1 MAKKYSSK
9 EEDNQN
15 FDNSNNIKKLS
26 DISENFIGINNKIY
40 KNDWIDI
47 STNYNKRI
55 SEIYNTD
62 ILNNIITKI
71 NDINFSSLSNL
82 LPKSSFSSE
91 DTAVKHLKEA
101 FNSGNL
107 VLILGAGVSFNYK
120 IPTWDSLLQR
130 LLIKTIEKESD
141 SALLISKLFSKVF
154 NPSPLVAGRYLQTY
168 YDENDKKDKNRFERE
183 VQKALYETY
192 DENAESKVVDEIIKL
207 CLAPGNSPNID
218 SIITYNYDDIIE
230 RKLTEKNLD
239 MPFQSVYGQSIDT
252 TKTDLKIFHVH
263 GYLPK
268 DERVNDEN
276 RITLGEFVY
285 HEQYTNIYS
294 WNNIVQINKFRD
306 KVCLFIGTSLSDPNI
321 RRLLDIANSQKKQK
335 KFHYIFK
342 KKIDKKWLIERIN
355 FIFSQNPEIY
365 EGKVKDKLLLNETIE
380 FLIKYN
386 NRYEE
391 KDSESL
397 GVKTVWIDD
406 YDEDISKILK
416 KIRA

>member
-1 MAKKYSSK
+1 MAKK
-9 EEDNQN
+9 
-15 FDNSNNIKKLS
+15 NSNKSDEIK
-26 DISENFIGINNKIY
+26 DIDSNNDINNLSKIS
-40 KNDWIDI
+40 NDWIDI

-55 SEIYNTD
+55 SELYNTD

-71 NDINFSSLSNL
+71 YDINFSSLSNL
-82 LPKSSFSSE
+82 LPKSSYSSE

-101 FNSGNL
+101 YNSGNL

-192 DENAESKVVDEIIKL
+192 DENADSKVVDEIIKL

-230 RKLTEKNLD
+230 RKLIEKNLD

-268 DERVNDEN
+268 DEKVNDEN

-321 RRLLDIANSQKKQK
+321 RRLLDISNSQKKQK

-355 FIFSQNPEIY
+355 LIFSQNPEIY
-365 EGKVKDKLLLNETIE
+365 DEKVKDKLLLNETID

-397 GVKTVWIDD
+397 GVKTVWIND
-406 YDEDISKILK
+406 YDDDISKVLK
-416 KIRA
+416 KIRS